1 MFLRRPLQILDT
13 DLEPVSALPDLKR
26 SPHLPLELERIV
38 FDLAAFEDWTEIP
51 RLMRIAWRVKQCVAM
66 DPGMANPDL
75 AEVPQ
80 ISTANMLRFISR
92 KSNSFLA
99 ASVRHL
105 FINID
110 FGDRPCLLQILILN
124 ACPKL
129 TDLYLYDIPT
139 SSNHLPLL
147 CRLKWLSHLAIRVSD
162 LFPRRFANFGSPLF
176 RNVTHLQLLDHHSTL
191 PVLLGQSLSHAPCLS
206 HVAFSF
212 FTDVLGVHD
221 SVRVNTRLCCIAFLS
236 SSLKFPNFPASLRP
250 IHGDD
255 DRFVCISDWCRVS
268 QWFRGATNRLD
279 YWTLAD
285 SFIAAKRAGKADAS
299 QYLISA
305 SSATWSS

>member
-1 MFLRRPLQILDT
+1 MFRRRPLQILDT
-13 DLEPVSALPDLKR
+13 DLEPGSALPDLNR

-38 FDLAAFEDWTEIP
+38 FELAALEDWTEIP
-51 RLMRIAWRVKQCVAM
+51 WLMRTAWRVKQWLEPLLYRTLWVYPSVAM
-66 DPGMANPDL
+66 DPGMANPDF

-80 ISTANMLRFISR
+80 ISTANMLRLISR

-105 FINID
+105 FINLD

-124 ACPKL
+124 ACPEL
-129 TDLYLYDIPT
+129 TDLYLYDTAT
-139 SSNHLPLL
+139 SSDHLPLL

-191 PVLLGQSLSHAPCLS
+191 PVLLGQSLSLAPCLS

-212 FTDVLGVHD
+212 FTDVLEVHD
-221 SVRVNTRLCCIAFLS
+221 SVRVNTQE
-236 SSLKFPNFPASLRP
+236 RP
-250 IHGDD
+250 T
-255 DRFVCISDWCRVS
+255 V
-268 QWFRGATNRLD
+268 
-279 YWTLAD
+279 
-285 SFIAAKRAGKADAS
+285 
-299 QYLISA
+299 
-305 SSATWSS
+305 